1 MILHVKELVEMT
13 KQIITVLLGIALVLS
28 GLFAGKVKK
37 NSLNNKRYD
46 YVYLFG
52 GLLIIVIGLFIL
64 K

>member
-37 NSLNNKRYD
+37 NSPNNKRYD

-64 K
+64 E